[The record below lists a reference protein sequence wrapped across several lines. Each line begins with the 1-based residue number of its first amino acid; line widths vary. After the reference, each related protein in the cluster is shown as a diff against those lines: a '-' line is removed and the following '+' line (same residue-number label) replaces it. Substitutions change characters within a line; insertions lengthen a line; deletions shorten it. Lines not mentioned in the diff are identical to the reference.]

1 MICND
6 CDYAGSPTYD
16 FPCSSCD
23 MTKGSP
29 FCCYEHEEKPT
40 NADHIRAMSNE
51 ELARFLLMEVVN
63 DKCYGICHG
72 SCTGN
77 DCISGIVKWLNSEYK
92 EK

>member
-1 MICND
+1 MICDD
-6 CDYAGSPTYD
+6 CMYLGRPSYAY
-16 FPCSSCD
+16 PCSECD
-23 MTKGSP
+23 MTRWSP
-29 FCCYEHEEKPT
+29 LCMYEREKRPT
-40 NADHIRAMSNE
+40 NADRIRAMSNE